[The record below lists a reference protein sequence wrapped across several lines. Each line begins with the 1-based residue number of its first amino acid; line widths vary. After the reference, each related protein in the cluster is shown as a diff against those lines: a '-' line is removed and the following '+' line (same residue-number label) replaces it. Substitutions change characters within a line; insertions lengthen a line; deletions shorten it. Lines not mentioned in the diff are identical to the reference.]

1 MKLPMRQPITAW
13 EIHYKQNV
21 PSIIGLHVSLHRRK
35 NSSNTHAYMPLFP
48 LPSLALYIP
57 LLQLLS
63 LYSIEHNIIT
73 IYIYRAYIYIE
84 HIYYNPEQHRKCS
97 ASQQYVPPVSTV
109 LPSTEFYITIQRFIN
124 NFSNLAQKQV
134 RILVRTCFRARQ
146 RLLCFLSFKHFATLV
161 KKFS

>member
-21 PSIIGLHVSLHRRK
+21 PSIIGLHVSLHRMK
-35 NSSNTHAYMPLFP
+35 NSWNTRAYMPLSP

-63 LYSIEHNIIT
+63 FYSTVQH
-73 IYIYRAYIYIE
+73 
-84 HIYYNPEQHRKCS
+84 YNPEQHRKCS
-97 ASQQYVPPVSTV
+97 ASQQHVPPVSTV

-161 KKFS
+161 KKFL